1 MYSLTRRILSWLMAS
16 IWVDR
21 LLFVVER
28 RALRLLISASWRGV
42 LVVVED
48 IVMRIVE
55 GVGEE
60 RFLTEE
66 RSVGLLLVFG

>member
-1 MYSLTRRILSWLMAS
+1 MTRRILSWLMAS